1 MANFTV
7 RSTLADLPAH
17 DYRVETTAQCR
28 EVLAGFEQNLT
39 TPGVIVY
46 KNDRMYGMLSRSA
59 FLNHMAKGYNTEVY
73 PKRPVQVMLD
83 YLKPEALVLPSS
95 TSIVEAA
102 RQAIDRLAPH
112 TYDPVVVETN
122 GNLSLIDMHDLMQ
135 AVVGLVTA

>member
-17 DYRVETTAQCR
+17 EYRVETTAQCR

-46 KNDRMYGMLSRSA
+46 KNDQMYGMLSRAA

-73 PKRPVQVMLD
+73 PKRPVQVMID

-95 TSIVEAA
+95 TPIVEAA

-122 GNLSLIDMHDLMQ
+122 GSLSLIDMHDLMQ
-135 AVVGLVTA
+135 AVIQLVAA